1 MGHQRTEQGRNL
13 LIMTSSPRSS
23 DSHPGSDTGAGS
35 STAQKLESR
44 LFPGKTPRAPVPVSA
59 LRTSGQTQEG
69 LLKVALTRSPRQLY
83 TVRRTSVRGASPRDW
98 PRTAARST
106 APHGGRRPAV
116 RATRPGAGYLHEEVG
131 EEAAQRLEGALD
143 RPQLVPGGGQV
154 QAGEQGVHAP
164 RLDSGLLAQP
174 QDLQT
179 GRSPW
184 RRERRCRHC
193 SRPRRAARLRPRA
206 AAGAGEA
213 PRLICVTEAFRDTV
227 TRRTRCSQ
235 NPAEQQCGR
244 ERPRTNCHSPLVT
257 PAGPKPVTRARRS
270 R

>member
-1 MGHQRTEQGRNL
+1 MPCEPQAKRRRGFSKSRRHGALVSFTQCEEPACAGRHHG
-13 LIMTSSPRSS
+13 TG
-23 DSHPGSDTGAGS
+23 PGRGP
-35 STAQKLESR
+35 EH
-44 LFPGKTPRAPVPVSA
+44 
-59 LRTSGQTQEG
+59 
-69 LLKVALTRSPRQLY
+69 
-83 TVRRTSVRGASPRDW
+83 GASR
-98 PRTAARST
+98 RTAASSEGDAAR
-106 APHGGRRPAV
+106 
-116 RATRPGAGYLHEEVG
+116 AGYLHEEVG

-164 RLDSGLLAQP
+164 RLDSGILAQP

-184 RRERRCRHC
+184 RRERRRRRC

-206 AAGAGEA
+206 AASAGEA

-244 ERPRTNCHSPLVT
+244 ERPRTNCHSPPFT